1 MITCAKCGTRVG
13 VIGPCPTCKRQARK
27 SPAPQPTNQTER
39 GQVAGWNTP
48 HPGMA
53 CYCYKDANCGC
64 PNPVEPIT
72 HDTRCNRQH
81 ENDDHCNTLLP
92 APQPATDETETGCKV
107 GCMCEACWP
116 TQPAT
121 ETHECWTC
129 GRGSIEAYPTTDPA
143 WHRQRNHD
151 VRPVRREVSK

>member
-1 MITCAKCGTRVG
+1 MTR
-13 VIGPCPTCKRQARK
+13 T
-27 SPAPQPTNQTER
+27 TNQTER

-72 HDTRCNRQH
+72 HDIRCNRQH

-92 APQPATDETETGCKV
+92 APQPATETRNQDDEVNWVSHGDNIAQLCKHGHTMHRV
-107 GCMCEACWP
+107 DACTA
-116 TQPAT
+116 TQAT
-121 ETHECWTC
+121 DQIHCS
-129 GRGSIEAYPTTDPA
+129 R
-143 WHRQRNHD
+143 
-151 VRPVRREVSK
+151 VRPVRREVKP